1 MIKINVSDKNV
12 QKQCVKTNIGTAVTE
27 DLRDNYTKSDVKK
40 SFTKEC
46 FNMVMDILIGFQE
59 WSHLKYS
66 FVCNASAIVQVNV
79 VSKKEECVLKFQGF
93 VDVLFSNKRLGAKST
108 DNCKQQYDEFLEDV
122 QFKHKEN
129 FLKFNYL
136 TDRLDD
142 FLCPYLADETK
153 YEKLWYVCKIVII
166 FLHRQSSIECC
177 FSINK
182 EIWDKNLQGKSLIS
196 QHLIY
201 DDFISEN
208 IVLHEYV
215 IPQALTK
222 CCKLANGRYKLKR
235 RKVANK
241 NWN

>member
-1 MIKINVSDKNV
+1 MIKISVSNKNV
-12 QKQCVKTNIGTAVTE
+12 QKECVKTNIGTAVTE
-27 DLRDNYTKSDVKK
+27 DLRDNYTKPDVKK
-40 SFTKEC
+40 SFIKEC

-59 WSHLKYS
+59 QSHLKYS

-93 VDVLFSNKRLGAKST
+93 IDVLFSNKRLGAKST

-153 YEKLWYVCKIVII
+153 YEKL
-166 FLHRQSSIECC
+166 
-177 FSINK
+177 
-182 EIWDKNLQGKSLIS
+182 
-196 QHLIY
+196 
-201 DDFISEN
+201 
-208 IVLHEYV
+208 
-215 IPQALTK
+215 
-222 CCKLANGRYKLKR
+222 
-235 RKVANK
+235 
-241 NWN
+241 